1 MKLPL
6 NASFVLNVFIF
17 VQTKENDTEDKETNT
32 DSALSNSNKENGR
45 VPTIVIKRS
54 QTFSP
59 TAKNQY
65 FYKVS

>member
-1 MKLPL
+1 MY
-6 NASFVLNVFIF
+6 VFL
-17 VQTKENDTEDKETNT
+17 QNKENDTEDKETNT
-32 DSALSNSNKENGR
+32 DSALSNGNGENNR

-65 FYKVS
+65 ICKVC